1 MKMGDRI
8 KARRRE
14 LGLTLED
21 LGKALDVNRSTVKR
35 YEDGSTQR
43 IAGAKLEL
51 LAVAL
56 KTTPSFL
63 MGWDEGTRQPEPAF
77 DGEIL
82 LLAREM
88 QQLPEDKRALLKDI
102 VRTMVGK
109 ADEETK
115 K

>member
-8 KARRRE
+8 KARRQE

-21 LGKALDVNRSTVKR
+21 LGKVLHVNRSTVKR

-43 IAGAKLEL
+43 IASGKLEQ

-63 MGWDEGTRQPEPAF
+63 MGWDEEKQQNAASF

-82 LLAREM
+82 LLAREL
-88 QQLPEDKRALLKDI
+88 QQLPQDKRALLKDVI
-102 VRTMVGK
+102 RAMTEK
-109 ADEETK
+109 ADGETK